1 MRYQLT
7 ICEPTTMSQVL
18 VHAGTG
24 GVGLAA
30 VSVAAAVGCAVCTTA
45 GSSVKRAFLRAGGV
59 REVAS
64 SRDACF
70 SDAFVCSPSAGA
82 LLTS

>member
-1 MRYQLT
+1 MQSGFPLL
-7 ICEPTTMSQVL
+7 QVL

-30 VSVAAAVGCAVCTTA
+30 VSVARALGCAVSTTA
-45 GSSVKRAFLRAGGV
+45 GSSVKRVFLRTSGV

-64 SRDACF
+64 SRDASF
-70 SDAFVCSPSAGA
+70 TDPFFISPRAGA
-82 LLTS
+82 Q